1 MQHRFSRRRFLQ
13 ISAVAAAAG
22 AMSTPLFCAIDPDK
36 RVKDPGLQLW
46 SVREEMTKD
55 AKTTIGALAKMGY
68 RSVEG
73 FGYKNGKMFGMP
85 ITDFSKLLKDN
96 GFTMPSSHT
105 MFALDSYDA
114 TKKSLTDDAKRSIDD
129 AAAIGQKYVICP
141 WMNENERSRITELMP
156 VYTAAAE
163 YCKTAGVQF
172 GYHNHDFEF
181 TKKGPDGRLLIEW
194 LLQDIDPKLVTFEMD
209 IYWVSFAK
217 FKPTDWFE
225 RFPGRWELCH
235 VKDMAKTA
243 KQETVEVGDGSIDFP
258 AIFKQSKKAGLKHYV
273 IELENYLTSPMQ
285 GVERS
290 LNNFKKLKW

>member
-1 MQHRFSRRRFLQ
+1 M
-13 ISAVAAAAG
+13 
-22 AMSTPLFCAIDPDK
+22 FCAIEPDK
-36 RVKDPGLQLW
+36 HIKEPGLQLW
-46 SVREEMTKD
+46 SVRDDMTKD
-55 AKTTIGALAKMGY
+55 AKTTIDALSKMGY

-85 ITDFSKLLKDN
+85 IADFSKLLKDN
-96 GFTMPSSHT
+96 GFSMPSSHT
-105 MFALDSYDA
+105 MFALDSYDIK
-114 TKKSLTDDAKRSIDD
+114 TKSLTDEAKRSIDD
-129 AAAIGQKYVICP
+129 AASIGQKYVICP
-141 WMNENERSRITELMP
+141 WMNEDERSRITELMP
-156 VYTAAAE
+156 VYIAAAE
-163 YCKTAGVQF
+163 YCKKTGVQF

-209 IYWVSFAK
+209 LYWVSFAK

-273 IELENYLTSPMQ
+273 IELENYVTTPMQ

-290 LNNFKKLKW
+290 LNNFNKLKW